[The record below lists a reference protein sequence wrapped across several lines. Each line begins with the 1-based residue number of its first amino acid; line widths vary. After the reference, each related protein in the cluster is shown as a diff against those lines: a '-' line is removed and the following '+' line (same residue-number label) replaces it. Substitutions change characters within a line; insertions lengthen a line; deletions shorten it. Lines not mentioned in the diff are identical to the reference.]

1 MFLFI
6 FHTSFSNFFLSNTSK
21 LNLLNAKNHPFQF
34 TFFINF
40 GSYCHHKSKLGIDNV
55 YICILIIIDIG
66 VFCMTIPLDGLHFP
80 LDPNTGKSSSSETGK
95 TIISEALSLV
105 DHAKAQAVLE
115 DKNWRK
121 HYPLYFKA
129 LVEHGIRS
137 IENPIHIATQGL
149 HKAQHS
155 FDFYRDGQKYLLKDV
170 MDVADIQKLYTV
182 KIQGKSTVEP
192 EWYVPYRGENL
203 QGQALLD
210 QIELWQNT
218 GIVEASHADA
228 LREVIAHPEW
238 FDLSEKTMVLFGAA
252 SEAGPLSWLAKWKAN
267 IIAVDLPNERV
278 WTKILNLIENGNAT
292 LHAPCLENLTADAP
306 QSELIQKLGVNLLT
320 QIPEIGH
327 WLAQNPHKL
336 NLAAIAYL
344 DGEKHVRVSMAMDSI
359 MSYVSEQKPDS
370 SLMYMCT
377 PTDIYAVPKEVID
390 ASKEKFKLR
399 SNFEKILS
407 KSVSTLSLKHFFQ
420 NYQHTLIPSD
430 NGQAYG
436 VADCMV
442 VEQGPNYALAKRLQQ
457 WRATLARHQG
467 QKVCI
472 NIAPSTTTYSVTK
485 NPLLKAAFTGARL
498 FDVEAFDPTTT
509 NAIMAALWIHD
520 LHKPKS
526 VANPENKLD
535 HPLQLMMEGANH
547 GGLWRVAYLAR
558 TALPFAAIYGF
569 AADKL
574 LLDKVWSK
582 VKKS

>member
-1 MFLFI
+1 M
-6 FHTSFSNFFLSNTSK
+6 SK
-21 LNLLNAKNHPFQF
+21 
-34 TFFINF
+34 
-40 GSYCHHKSKLGIDNV
+40 
-55 YICILIIIDIG
+55 
-66 VFCMTIPLDGLHFP
+66 PLDGLQFP
-80 LDPNTGKSSSSETGK
+80 LDPNTGKSSSSEIGK
-95 TIISEALSLV
+95 AILSEALSLV
-105 DHAKAQAVLE
+105 DHASSQHVLD

-121 HYPLYFKA
+121 NYPQYFKA

-155 FDFYRDGQKYLLKDV
+155 FDFYRNGQKYLLKDA
-170 MDVADIQKLYTV
+170 MDIADIQKLYTV
-182 KIQGKSTVEP
+182 KIQGKSTAEP
-192 EWYVPYRGENL
+192 EWYVPYRGQKL

-278 WTKILNLIENGNAT
+278 WTKILNIIENGNAT
-292 LHAPCLENLTADAP
+292 LHAPSIEELSANAP
-306 QSELIQKLGVNLLT
+306 QSELAQKLGANLLT

-327 WLAQNPHKL
+327 WLAQNPHQL

-359 MSYVSEQKPDS
+359 MSYVSQQKLDS

-377 PTDIYAVPKEVID
+377 PTDIYAVPKEVIE
-390 ASKEKFKLR
+390 ASADKFKLR
-399 SNFEKILS
+399 SRFEKLFS
-407 KSVSTLSLKHFFQ
+407 KGVSTLSFKHFFQ
-420 NYQHTLIPSD
+420 DHQQNLIPSD

-485 NPLLKAAFTGARL
+485 NPLLKAAFNGARL
-498 FDVEAFDPTTT
+498 FDVEAFDPETT

-520 LHKPKS
+520 LRNPKALS
-526 VANPENKLD
+526 HPENILE
-535 HPLQLMMEGANH
+535 HPLQLMMDGANH

-574 LLDKVWSK
+574 PLDKVWSK